1 MPEPEKLEIDPP
13 EIVRSEAVKS
23 VEFSESKKVRFVF
36 SPAFREE
43 ASALMAMV
51 GLTVSIERVTLLS
64 ASEPSLL
71 KLPAA
76 SQNLAEGTASNPL
89 VVLLVEGVNLAE

>member
-43 ASALMAMV
+43 DSALMAMV
-51 GLTVSIERVTLLS
+51 GLTVSIESVTLLS

-76 SQNLAEGTASNPL
+76 SQNLSDATETEPLMVLSVVGVKVAE
-89 VVLLVEGVNLAE
+89 